1 MSHCTALGRRLC
13 PLLISLLMLVSPS
26 LTPPAGAQCV
36 VPGGSLG
43 WQPNTNVVYSLAG
56 VPGDYLPYVQAA
68 FNEANR
74 VQNKI
79 NFTSQGTPVIAVA
92 LTSTSN
98 GRAEST
104 VTRLPDDGY
113 WTNEEI
119 KKRSRSRI
127 A

>member
-43 WQPNTNVVYSLAG
+43 CQCTPWPVF
-56 VPGDYLPYVQAA
+56 PGTTCPMCKPPSTKPIEFRMYRARFSGHKFA
-68 FNEANR
+68 FTR
-74 VQNKI
+74 RR
-79 NFTSQGTPVIAVA
+79 P
-92 LTSTSN
+92 
-98 GRAEST
+98 GRA
-104 VTRLPDDGY
+104 VTEPLP
-113 WTNEEI
+113 
-119 KKRSRSRI
+119 